1 MSAVAVSYTVDGA
14 EDAPVVVLSN
24 SLGATRGMW
33 DPQVPALAERYRVVT
48 YDTRGHGDSPA
59 PRGPYSLDDLVDD
72 LVALLDEVGAER
84 AHVAGLSLGGMTAMR
99 LAAREPE
106 RVHRLAVL
114 CTSAKP
120 DPQPFLDR
128 AVAVR
133 SGGTAPLAPTVASR
147 WVTPPFAAQHP
158 DLVARLEA
166 MIAGSDDEG
175 YAACCEVVAA
185 VDLRQ
190 DLGRIT
196 APTLVVS
203 GAEDVALPPPHQQA
217 IADGIPGAEL
227 LTVSPGAHLAN
238 LERTSEVTGALLGHF
253 DGAGATR

>member
-14 EDAPVVVLSN
+14 DDAPVVVLSN

-59 PRGPYSLDDLVDD
+59 PQGPYVLDDLVDD

-99 LAAREPE
+99 LAARDPE
-106 RVHRLAVL
+106 LVNRLAVL
-114 CTSAKP
+114 CTSARP

-128 AVAVR
+128 AAAVR
-133 SGGTAPLAPTVASR
+133 SGGTAPLAPTVAGR
-147 WVTPPFAAQHP
+147 WVTPPFAAEHP
-158 DLVARLEA
+158 DVVARLEA

-185 VDLRQ
+185 VDLRE
-190 DLGRIT
+190 DLGRIA

-203 GAEDVALPPPHQQA
+203 GAEDVALPPAHQQV

-238 LERTSEVTGALLGHF
+238 LERTEVTAALLAHF
-253 DGAGATR
+253 DGAGR